1 MRTAA
6 KYKLVLSKS
15 LTYLILV
22 NDLMYRTLPCKP
34 IKLNYQAHMYNA
46 DADCQWIKNRNT
58 ANAKFLDTQIYS
70 IHFANI
76 FLFLLCTVYGIHRLF
91 CYILGKQKKDILLI
105 NAYNLIKVNHSPIL
119 FSKVCLWVDRTC

>member
-1 MRTAA
+1 MLTAA
-6 KYKLVLSKS
+6 KYKLVWSKS

-91 CYILGKQKKDILLI
+91 CYILGKQKKRHFI
-105 NAYNLIKVNHSPIL
+105 NKCLQLNQSQSLSHTIFQSL
-119 FSKVCLWVDRTC
+119 FLG